1 MNTPRA
7 ATGHRFAFMTSIRSA
22 AIALAA
28 VLGLTLTACTAS
40 SSDDSDLPPEAQVQL
55 SPQGGEGAWLTDAYA
70 AGFDAQYATA
80 NEVCA
85 VTDDMAIEVER
96 GVGGDSTVMGRQ
108 LRGGQLLWEIDD
120 ATCGQG
126 ALLPG
131 DPDSSVPAASAATV
145 VVGSRWQSGMRAWSL
160 VDPATG
166 TERQALGLGPEVASA
181 QPVAWAGTR
190 VVVRTGVEDL
200 VGLDMGTGEKKGSEV
215 WRSPVAAGSEVTVLA
230 DDLLGVTNQRGK
242 RITVLDLESGEVR
255 LSTAV
260 TRPDWI
266 TWASDGYVEKIQ
278 ETDPE
283 YAFVDLDGRE
293 VDRTTGVSQ
302 YTFVPQPREGV
313 TFPLSDHRQ
322 AGTVVGVDATGTPA
336 LTEDAQR
343 RIFTRSGE
351 IAELPDSLIILQGVS
366 ADGSLLLF
374 PGTPDGLVLI
384 DDAGEKVASWPL
396 GYSELRIESGLIVI
410 RGESGTSVLLPGEV

>member
-1 MNTPRA
+1 MSTPGFE
-7 ATGHRFAFMTSIRSA
+7 TGHRFASMTSIRSA
-22 AIALAA
+22 AIAFAA
-28 VLGLTLTACTAS
+28 VLGLTLSACT
-40 SSDDSDLPPEAQVQL
+40 DDPDLPPEAQVQL
-55 SPQGGEGAWLTDAYA
+55 TPHGDEGAWLTDAYA
-70 AGFDAQYATA
+70 AGFVAQYATA

-85 VTDDMAIEVER
+85 VTEDMAIEVER

-108 LRGGQLLWEIDD
+108 LRGGQLLWQIDD

-145 VVGSRWQSGMRAWSL
+145 VVGTQWQSGMRAWSL

-190 VVVRTGVEDL
+190 VVVRTGDEDL

-215 WRSPVAAGSEVTVLA
+215 WRSPVAAGSEVTVLV

-242 RITVLDLESGEVR
+242 RIIVLDLGSGEER

-302 YTFVPQPREGV
+302 YPFVPDPREGV
-313 TFPLSDHRQ
+313 TFPLPDHRQ
-322 AGTVVGVDATGTPA
+322 AGTVVGVSADGTPA
-336 LTEDAQR
+336 LVQDERQSD
-343 RIFTRSGE
+343 FTRSGE
-351 IAELPDSLIILQGVS
+351 IAELPDSLIMLQGVS

-384 DDAGEKVASWPL
+384 DDAGEQVATWPL

-410 RGESGTSVLLPGEV
+410 GGESGTSVLLPGDA